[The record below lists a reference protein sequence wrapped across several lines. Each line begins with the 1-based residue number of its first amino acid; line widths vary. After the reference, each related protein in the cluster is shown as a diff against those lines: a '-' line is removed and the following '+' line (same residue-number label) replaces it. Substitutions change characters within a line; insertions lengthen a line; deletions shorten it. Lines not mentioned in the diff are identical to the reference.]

1 MHNTSH
7 ATLTT
12 ISPSMAT
19 LGADMRR
26 DTVRLGAI
34 FPLAPPSAP
43 PLPLC
48 FISTE
53 LPSTAPADFRQAQQ
67 FPIFAWNKLELVCRG
82 GALSLLLVPAMLYRY
97 RHRRRAG
104 APCVVPR
111 HGAFDLR
118 SFLPTSCSN
127 VRTNVTFERRKRRG
141 RRARPSTL
149 ARRARARRERAE
161 LIFPTEG
168 TNKQ

>member
-67 FPIFAWNKLELVCRG
+67 FPIFAWNKLVLVCRG
-82 GALSLLLVPAMLYRY
+82 RSSFATKRTGHAVPIPPASARG
-97 RHRRRAG
+97 R
-104 APCVVPR
+104 CVVPR
-111 HGAFDLR
+111 HDAFDLR
-118 SFLPTSCSN
+118 SFLPTN
-127 VRTNVTFERRKRRG
+127 AG
-141 RRARPSTL
+141 G
-149 ARRARARRERAE
+149 AE
-161 LIFPTEG
+161 LIFPATEG